1 MRRISAHYVITGEGD
16 ILKRGVV
23 TLTDEGII
31 SGFETLDDH
40 SPEKASTE
48 FYNGILVPGFVNCH
62 CHLELSHLKSTIS
75 RGTGLGGFIRA
86 INTTRQAD
94 ENEIGSAASKAD
106 REMYDEGIVACGD
119 ISNRSVSF
127 RVKAESKIK
136 YVTFIELFGVV
147 SGTSRKR
154 IEEALSVIAAAEK
167 EGLCYHITPHAVYSV
182 SCDLF
187 SAIFDNA
194 GPAPLFS
201 VHFLESPDERMLA
214 NLHSGPMLDSYTA
227 MGISPDTMD
236 MPRNHLETALSL
248 AKQSSRLMLIHNTF
262 ISEPEVDTLVSQGNV
277 SFCLCPGSNLYIT
290 GTMPPA
296 KMIFDAGGNI
306 VLGTDSFS
314 SNDRLSIL
322 NELYLL
328 QESNPEIALEKMIRW
343 ATINGAKVLGLEHEL
358 GSLKEGK
365 KPGLLLIEDADL
377 QNMKLLRSS
386 RVRRLL

>member
-16 ILKRGVV
+16 ILKQGVV
-23 TLTDEGII
+23 ILNHEGII
-31 SGFETLDDH
+31 SGFETLDDN

-48 FYNGILVPGFVNCH
+48 FYNGIIVPGFVNCH
-62 CHLELSHLKSTIS
+62 CHLELSHLKATI
-75 RGTGLGGFIRA
+75 RKGTGLGGFIRA
-86 INTTRQAD
+86 INATRQAD
-94 ENEIGSAASKAD
+94 ENNIITAVAKAD
-106 REMYDEGIVACGD
+106 REMYNEGIVACGD
-119 ISNRSVSF
+119 ISNKSISF
-127 RVKAESKIK
+127 RVKAKSNIK

-147 SGTSRKR
+147 PGTSRKR
-154 IEEALSVIAAAEK
+154 MDEAFSVRDVAEA
-167 EGLCYHITPHAVYSV
+167 EGLPYHITPHSVYSV

-187 SAIFDNA
+187 SSIIEQA
-194 GPAPLFS
+194 GPDPLFS
-201 VHFLESPDERMLA
+201 MHFLESPDERMLA
-214 NLHSGPMLDSYTA
+214 NLHNGPMLDSYTA
-227 MGISPDTMD
+227 MGISTDTMD

-262 ISEPEVDTLVSQGNV
+262 ITKSEVNTLVSQGNIT
-277 SFCLCPGSNLYIT
+277 FCLCPCSNRYIT

-296 KMIFDAGGNI
+296 KMILDAGGNI
-306 VLGTDSFS
+306 VLGTDSLS
-314 SNDRLSIL
+314 SNDQLSIL

-328 QESNPEIALEKMIRW
+328 QESNPEIALEKLIQW

-377 QNMKLLRSS
+377 QNMKLLESS